1 MICKPVALVC
11 ASIFYLGYEA
21 ESGRTIDRDQ
31 IHYWEVMAHVRWAIV
46 AIEQAERH
54 CSGQENSL
62 LLALTGHIVPELE
75 WEILNMTEHN

>member
-1 MICKPVALVC
+1 
-11 ASIFYLGYEA
+11 
-21 ESGRTIDRDQ
+21 
-31 IHYWEVMAHVRWAIV
+31 MAHVRWAVV
-46 AIEQAERH
+46 AIEQAQRF